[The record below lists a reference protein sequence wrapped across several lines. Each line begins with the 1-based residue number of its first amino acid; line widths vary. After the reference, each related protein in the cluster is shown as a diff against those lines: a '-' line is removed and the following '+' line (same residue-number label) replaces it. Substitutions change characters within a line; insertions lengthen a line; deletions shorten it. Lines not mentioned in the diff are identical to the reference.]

1 VSESGQNRRLG
12 QMVSVTANLAVL
24 VGLIFVVLE
33 LRQNQAA
40 LE

>member
-1 VSESGQNRRLG
+1 
-12 QMVSVTANLAVL
+12 MVSVTANLAVL